1 MFRARLLS
9 IALPVALACGSNAP
23 PPRTEPPPVAPPT
36 VAEDPLDLDAW
47 IAQLEQA
54 GARDRAE
61 LDAKLADVV
70 AKFGE
75 TARVDEALDD
85 PCAGTPAT
93 FGGVQRLD
101 GQMDSDP
108 QPETA
113 VIVRLAV
120 TGRMGPSERC
130 EETWIGLFDRSA
142 TTFQLVLRSRR
153 NTYHCLVDDLET
165 AVTVGFTSQTPGPD
179 AAFRMQRQDV
189 GACGTLVNYR
199 YQVFHVRGGAD
210 GVAVERQPE
219 TESVSFDRTEA
230 VEPAVP

>member
-1 MFRARLLS
+1 MLRVRLPVL
-9 IALPVALACGSNAP
+9 ALPLVLACGPQP
-23 PPRTEPPPVAPPT
+23 PPQTEPPPVAPPT

-61 LDAKLADVV
+61 LDGLLADAA

-75 TARVDEALDD
+75 SARVDESVDD

-101 GQMDSDP
+101 GQLDADP
-108 QPETA
+108 QLETA

-120 TGRMGPSERC
+120 TDRMGPSERC
-130 EETWIGLFDRSA
+130 EETWLGLFDRSA
-142 TTFQLVLRSRR
+142 SAFRLALRSHRI
-153 NTYHCLVDDLET
+153 TYHCLADEREAALT
-165 AVTVGFTSQTPGPD
+165 AAFTSGTPGPE
-179 AAFRMQRQDV
+179 AAFRMERQDV

-199 YQVFHVRGGAD
+199 YQVFDVRGASD
-210 GVAVERQPE
+210 GVVIERQPP

-230 VEPAVP
+230 VEPPAP